1 MSKYA
6 IFFSYTP
13 HAWAGMVQEPSDRV
27 AAIRA
32 AAEPLNVT
40 VESLYFMFGDWDGF
54 LVADAPDADTAAA
67 IAIAVNSSGAFRAM
81 QTHPL
86 IEPEHL
92 TQVLATSRAA
102 ETRYQPPGQRREDQ
116 WRV

>member
-1 MSKYA
+1 MSKYV

-13 HAWAGMVQEPSDRV
+13 QAWANLIKTPSDRL

-32 AAEPLNVT
+32 AAKPLGVT
-40 VESLYFMFGDWDGF
+40 VDSLYFMFGEWDGF
-54 LVADAPDADTAAA
+54 LVADAPDPDTAAA
-67 IAIAVNSSGAFRAM
+67 IAVAVNSTGAFRAM

-92 TQVLATSRAA
+92 TEVLSRSSAGVA
-102 ETRYQPPGQRREDQ
+102 GYQPPGA
-116 WRV
+116 